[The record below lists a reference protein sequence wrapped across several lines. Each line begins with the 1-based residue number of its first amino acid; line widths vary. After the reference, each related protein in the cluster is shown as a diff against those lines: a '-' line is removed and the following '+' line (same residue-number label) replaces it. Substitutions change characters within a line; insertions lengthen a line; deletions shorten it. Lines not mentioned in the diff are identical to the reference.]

1 MKAVLSS
8 RGSRGDVH
16 PIIEIAGALKQS
28 GFSVS
33 LCIPK
38 IFGPYALR
46 YGLQPRF
53 YSEDSAQVMKELGS
67 GIMAIRTA
75 LDWFSRA
82 IDEQIEFLLSE
93 TADADVLV
101 TSVNEVAVPTVA
113 EYRGIPHYRIA
124 YTPVLPG
131 YVPPP
136 LIPWQRLPGFANRSM
151 WSLINGLSGL
161 FISGYLNRKRA
172 GMGMAPLGIGGINN
186 YFTGRSHTIMT
197 INRILAP
204 PCPTW
209 SDRYDYSYTGY
220 CYGDIAGGL
229 SPALVRFLEDGP
241 PPVYIGFGSVSV
253 KDSDSFTGTIL
264 KSVKQARCRAVLG
277 TGWTGLGRTGLPPEI
292 FPVGDTNHASL
303 FPFCAGIAHHG
314 GSGTIHTAARAGI
327 PQFIMP
333 QIADQFYWGH
343 RMYRLGLGPK
353 PISPKSITSTKLA
366 NALEDLVKSRRFSR
380 NAAILGEAMK
390 DENGVPGVVDIIIRD
405 MGRKRIRLKSRP
417 GAYNAWPSVLSTK
430 P

>member
-16 PIIEIAGALKQS
+16 PIIEIAGALKRD
-28 GFSVS
+28 GYRVS
-33 LCIPK
+33 LCIPR
-38 IFGPYALR
+38 IFGPYARRL
-46 YGLQPRF
+46 GLDPHY
-53 YSEDSAQVMKELGS
+53 YSEDSEQVMQELGS
-67 GIMAIRTA
+67 GLRAIRTA

-82 IDEQIEFLLSE
+82 IDEQIEFLMRE
-93 TADADVLV
+93 TADADLLV
-101 TSVNEVAVPTVA
+101 TSINEVAVPTVA
-113 EYRGIPHYRIA
+113 EYRGIPHFRIA

-136 LIPWQRLPGFANRSM
+136 LIPWQRLPGFANRGM
-151 WSLINGLSGL
+151 WSAINGFTGL
-161 FISGYLNRKRA
+161 LIGRCLNPRRVE
-172 GMGMAPLGIGGINN
+172 LGLEPIAMGGINK

-204 PCPTW
+204 PCSTW
-209 SDRYDYSYTGY
+209 FDSYDYSYTGY

-229 SPALVRFLEDGP
+229 WPDLVRFLEDGP
-241 PPVYIGFGSVSV
+241 PPVYIGFGSVNV

-264 KSVKQARCRAVLG
+264 EAVRRAGCRAVLG
-277 TGWTGLGRTGLPPEI
+277 TGWTGLGRAALPPDV

-314 GSGTIHTAARAGI
+314 GSGTIHTAARAGV

-343 RMYRLGLGPK
+343 RIHSLGLGPQ
-353 PISPKSITSTKLA
+353 PVPPGRITAARLSEAFVHLTSK
-366 NALEDLVKSRRFSR
+366 RRYTR
-380 NAAILGEAMK
+380 NARMLGESMK
-390 DENGVPGVVDIIIRD
+390 DENGVTGVVEIISSC
-405 MGRKRIRLKSRP
+405 MGINQRTSLTRT
-417 GAYNAWPSVLSTK
+417 GAGK
-430 P
+430 K